1 MSMIIIIFT
10 MIIIIKIFYI
20 LSFWSESKFRVA
32 AFHVLHNH
40 VWQVIT
46 ILNNADLYIFWILLS
61 VVDLFHL

>member
-1 MSMIIIIFT
+1 MSMNIIIFT

-20 LSFWSESKFRVA
+20 LSFWSESKFRA
-32 AFHVLHNH
+32 ATFHVLDNH

-61 VVDLFHL
+61 MVDLFHL